1 MFVGQ
6 WPVDQVQRA
15 TVGYHPRMEE
25 DPPLA
30 QRRVET
36 STAIVGA
43 ADPESFAERR
53 VPGFPGQDR

>member
-1 MFVGQ
+1 
-6 WPVDQVQRA
+6 
-15 TVGYHPRMEE
+15 MEE